1 MPLHIS
7 SSCYWMSLIRAV
19 HLTCYG
25 IVALSLIATTHAS
38 PLHAQG
44 FSAGLHFGGPVRAA
58 LAVGAIW
65 MRPTGGDHGQGPI
78 LLVEPGL
85 GGHRISA
92 GYLFAR
98 GNLGQFASVRA
109 TGLALHRDGWRRY
122 AGLDLQVQPL
132 FVIGGR
138 LGAFLPLQS
147 AATRRLLWIA
157 DVSLGL

>member
-7 SSCYWMSLIRAV
+7 SSCYWASLIRAV
-19 HLTCYG
+19 HLTFYG
-25 IVALSLIATTHAS
+25 IGALSLIATTHAS
-38 PLHAQG
+38 PLYAQE
-44 FSAGLHFGGPVRAA
+44 FSAGLHVGGPVRAA

-109 TGLALHRDGWRRY
+109 TVGWSLTSSVTSVPLTGAAGEPATTRTLTLPGPIEPSGSGL
-122 AGLDLQVQPL
+122 P
-132 FVIGGR
+132 
-138 LGAFLPLQS
+138 S
-147 AATRRLLWIA
+147 AAA
-157 DVSLGL
+157 GG